1 MNFVWMLLAFLMLS
15 GMAVG
20 FCGLMKVNMGE
31 GMLLSVSSAIGAM
44 YLSGLA
50 GAFIYGVYAIGIL
63 TAAGYL
69 SGIFLKR
76 NGRRALAAGLLS
88 PAFFVL
94 LLLLLYG
101 LIFFYNDFIQHVDE
115 FHQWA
120 AAVKYMW
127 EYDRFPLYG
136 DFIGGR
142 QPFATSLFHLFFQEI
157 TGYNEQNMYISAL
170 LLMWVGFLLPIS
182 EFDRRNWKK
191 VGLYS
196 LLVFFSIY
204 SLYYYGSKNL
214 YVDLPAAAWAG
225 GLAGWWMNRRK
236 KKANGII
243 LGAGIVMIYFFKS
256 FVGLLLSVF
265 VLAFVLMERLL
276 IEKKIQDTR
285 SGRKKLI
292 LFFSVAG
299 SLGVLLVAATGIFVA
314 GIDGYVTSMS
324 EAFQARAAMLQITG
338 EKAFETLASLISGIL
353 GSALSPSSNLKLTLF
368 VMIIV
373 SFIIFLVSGELYQK
387 KKESRIYV
395 IYGALMTAGYCIVLY
410 FAFIFMFSYEE
421 SIETA
426 GSMRYFA
433 VMGLYLY
440 LIALAFL
447 FQRGKLFHR
456 RLQQYLS
463 LGLLLLFLYGL
474 NGNFITETT
483 ALRKDRVPGY
493 TAISETRQQLEQ
505 VRSIISDTDKVYFL
519 TQDQSNEFATNTALY
534 YLEQQV
540 SNYLA
545 TPWKFTEEGSITRLA
560 ETEYPSIEDFPTL
573 LAQGGYTYVWVYK
586 TDAYLTEK
594 LPEVIKCKKIKSG
607 RLYRVVYKNGEAVR
621 LKLAAD
627 LIVEEDEE

>member
-63 TAAGYL
+63 AAAGYL
-69 SGIFLKR
+69 FGIFLKR

-170 LLMWVGFLLPIS
+170 LLMWVGFFLPVS
-182 EFDRRNWKK
+182 ECSGKEWKK
-191 VGLYS
+191 IVIFNVIVYMALYS
-196 LLVFFSIY
+196 L
-204 SLYYYGSKNL
+204 YGYGPKNL
-214 YVDLPAAAWAG
+214 YVDLPAVAWAG
-225 GLAGWWMNRRK
+225 GLAGWWMNRQK

-243 LGAGIVMIYFFKS
+243 LGVGIVMVYFFKS
-256 FVGLLLSVF
+256 FVGLLLGVF

-299 SLGVLLVAATGIFVA
+299 SLGVLLVAAAGIFVA

-324 EAFQARAAMLQITG
+324 EAFQAKAVLLQITG
-338 EKAFETLASLISGIL
+338 EKAFETLSALISGIL
-353 GSALSPSSNLKLTLF
+353 GTALSPSSNLKLTLF
-368 VMIIV
+368 AIAIV
-373 SFIIFLVSGELYQK
+373 SFVVLMVAGELYQK
-387 KKESRIYV
+387 RRESKIYV
-395 IYGALMTAGYCIVLY
+395 AYGILMTVGYCIVLY

-421 SIETA
+421 SIQVS
-426 GSMRYFA
+426 GSLRYFA
-433 VMGLYLY
+433 VIGLYLF

-483 ALRKDRVPGY
+483 ALRKDRVTGY

-540 SNYLA
+540 SNYLN
-545 TPWKFTEEGSITRLA
+545 TPWKFTEGGSITRLA
-560 ETEYPSIEDFPTL
+560 ETEYPSIEDFPVL

-586 TDAYLTEK
+586 TDSYLTEK
-594 LPEVIKCKKIKSG
+594 LPEVMKCKKIKSG
-607 RLYRVVYKNGEAVR
+607 RLYRVVYKDGEAVR

-627 LIVEEDEE
+627 LNVEDEE